1 MSGPGLLERLHGPTA
16 AGVPRWAVV
25 TAYLTSLTVLPSSVW
40 RIVGFAF
47 GAPVVERVSGH
58 RPGEGPSLIP
68 DSWMGVYVVGLSI
81 VSEALAFLAL
91 GLVCRWGEVFP
102 RWIPRLGG
110 RTVPVRAAVIPAA
123 VGSTLLM
130 IFPYALFMHYVLD
143 STITGV
149 RHGGGL
155 VTHGWQSVAFA
166 AAYLPLAAWGPLLAV
181 LTVHYHRRR
190 TGRTA
195 SGAGSRP
202 AVAVAA
208 KR

>member
-1 MSGPGLLERLHGPTA
+1 
-16 AGVPRWAVV
+16 
-25 TAYLTSLTVLPSSVW
+25 
-40 RIVGFAF
+40 
-47 GAPVVERVSGH
+47 
-58 RPGEGPSLIP
+58 
-68 DSWMGVYVVGLSI
+68 
-81 VSEALAFLAL
+81 
-91 GLVCRWGEVFP
+91 
-102 RWIPRLGG
+102 
-110 RTVPVRAAVIPAA
+110 
-123 VGSTLLM
+123 M

-190 TGRTA
+190 AGRTA